1 QTSVR
6 SFRSTSLAAVS
17 FRCALKRSVRLTI
30 RQHLRELVGILALA
44 ITAAYGQRTIS
55 KRRSTSTQ
63 AKHLAGVAL
72 DKLATQA
79 SLHAQ
84 DPVGY
89 PEPLISMV
97 ALRDDV
103 LRDEFRAQERNR
115 IWTAVQKLVE
125 GNANVRTMV
134 REGRTGDVSRMWEWI
149 GAVYRIEGG
158 SAHQSPAVGKI
169 TSPGRLDDSMTSG
182 SGLEIEKR
190 KWEESRPY
198 Y

>member
-1 QTSVR
+1 
-6 SFRSTSLAAVS
+6 
-17 FRCALKRSVRLTI
+17 
-30 RQHLRELVGILALA
+30 
-44 ITAAYGQRTIS
+44 
-55 KRRSTSTQ
+55 
-63 AKHLAGVAL
+63 
-72 DKLATQA
+72 
-79 SLHAQ
+79 
-84 DPVGY
+84 
-89 PEPLISMV
+89 MV

-149 GAVYRIEGG
+149 GAVHRIEGVG
-158 SAHQSPAVGKI
+158 SARQSPAVGRI
-169 TSPGRLDDSMTSG
+169 AGISPGRLEDSVTPEG
-182 SGLEIEKR
+182 TIEKR

>member
-1 QTSVR
+1 LLFT
-6 SFRSTSLAAVS
+6 
-17 FRCALKRSVRLTI
+17 AL
-30 RQHLRELVGILALA
+30 
-44 ITAAYGQRTIS
+44 YGQRTIS
-55 KRRSTSTQ
+55 KRRSTSSQ
-63 AKHLAGVAL
+63 AKQLAGVAL

-79 SLHAQ
+79 SLHSQ

-158 SAHQSPAVGKI
+158 SAHQTPVGKI
-169 TSPGRLDDSMTSG
+169 TSPGRLDDSMASG

-190 KWEESRPY
+190 KWQESRPY

>member
-1 QTSVR
+1 
-6 SFRSTSLAAVS
+6 
-17 FRCALKRSVRLTI
+17 
-30 RQHLRELVGILALA
+30 
-44 ITAAYGQRTIS
+44 
-55 KRRSTSTQ
+55 
-63 AKHLAGVAL
+63 
-72 DKLATQA
+72 
-79 SLHAQ
+79 LHAQ

-149 GAVYRIEGG
+149 GAVHRMEGVG
-158 SAHQSPAVGKI
+158 SAYSSPAVGR
-169 TSPGRLDDSMTSG
+169 TTTPGRQEDSKVSG
-182 SGLEIEKR
+182 SGFEKR

>member
-1 QTSVR
+1 MLLC
-6 SFRSTSLAAVS
+6 LAA
-17 FRCALKRSVRLTI
+17 I
-30 RQHLRELVGILALA
+30 
-44 ITAAYGQRTIS
+44 YGQRTIS
-55 KRRSTSTQ
+55 KSRSTSTR
-63 AKHLAGVAL
+63 AKRLAGLAL
-72 DKLATQA
+72 DKLAAQA

-149 GAVYRIEGG
+149 GAVYRIEAG
-158 SAHQSPAVGKI
+158 SARQSSAVGKI
-169 TSPGRLDDSMTSG
+169 TTPGRLDDSIASG
-182 SGLEIEKR
+182 SGTEIEKR